1 MNTSRMPGFCAEGS
15 LNQSNARYRVASM
28 VVGPEGEAEIAP
40 AMTSKCGW
48 KTASTHCCTSEDAM
62 GKGAC
67 CCNYDLGCSC
77 AYQSKGI
84 WV

>member
-1 MNTSRMPGFCAEGS
+1 MNTSRMPGFSAEAS
-15 LNQSNARYRVASM
+15 INRSNAHYQVASM
-28 VVGPEGEAEIAP
+28 VGCLKQEAEIAP
-40 AMTSKCGW
+40 AMTSKCSW
-48 KTASTHCCTSEDAM
+48 RNARTHCCTSEDEM

-77 AYQSKGI
+77 GYQSKGI